1 VTDPGATVHDVETRT
16 KVGVAD
22 VAPDFTLPG
31 TDGTSEGHREYSLR
45 EFRGRPVVLVFYP
58 ADNSPVCTVQL
69 TRYSTDIAQLDGV
82 GAQVL
87 AISPQSV
94 DVHDGFAEAQGGFKF
109 PLLADAGKTVG
120 ETYGVLGPLG
130 FYRRSIFVLDAA
142 GVIRYAYRSI
152 TSLSFQ
158 PTDALVEHVRELA

>member
-1 VTDPGATVHDVETRT
+1 MTSESKVKVH
-16 KVGVAD
+16 VGD
-22 VAPDFTLPG
+22 VAPEFTLPG
-31 TDGTSEGHREYSLR
+31 TDGTAGGHREYALR

-69 TRYSTDIAQLDGV
+69 TRYSADITQLDGV

-94 DVHDGFAEAQGGFKF
+94 EVHDGFAAKQGGFRF
-109 PLLADAGKTVG
+109 PLLADADKAVG
-120 ETYGVLGPLG
+120 EQYGILGPLG

-142 GVIRYAYRSI
+142 GVVRYAYRSI
-152 TSLSFQ
+152 TSLTFQ
-158 PTDALVEHVRELA
+158 PTDALVEHVRELS